1 MSFKFIEKWKNS
13 VDKGESFGALLTDL
27 SKAFDCL
34 DHELLTAK
42 LNAYGF
48 TLPALR
54 LIHDYLSNRKQR
66 TKIDDNYSSWSK
78 ILFGVPQGS
87 NFGPLLFN
95 IFLTNLFFVVKDIDI
110 ESYADGSTPIIVEN
124 NIDNIIAAL
133 EQVSDALFNLLK
145 NNRLKTNVD
154 KCRVLVRTNKPV
166 GIKIGDYTID
176 NREFEKL
183 LGVRANSLT

>member
-133 EQVSDALFNLLK
+133 EQVSDALFNLFK

>member
-42 LNAYGF
+42 LNAYRF

-133 EQVSDALFNLLK
+133 EQVSDALFNLFK